1 MREPRICPS
10 CGKSALPVATRCP
23 GCGCAFE
30 LRYDRPAVDASPSRK
45 GLVTAGALAVLALV
59 GANGLRQWG
68 GSDRA
73 DTRMAGMAAPTKP
86 APAPRP
92 AVVAKSDS
100 TQTRAERTAAPPVAT
115 VAVAAQ
121 VTTPAKPAA
130 VPVSPPAPVVRTPA
144 PEPTRTAR
152 VSAQGIARYA
162 STWIN
167 VRSARSSRA
176 PVVRVLKPG
185 EAVQVDSLAEGWY
198 QVVTADD
205 VLGYADRRL
214 LSDELP
220 ANR

>member
-45 GLVTAGALAVLALV
+45 GLVTAGALAILALI

-68 GSDRA
+68 ASDRSE
-73 DTRMAGMAAPTKP
+73 THMAGMAAPPKAET
-86 APAPRP
+86 APAPV
-92 AVVAKSDS
+92 VVAHRDS
-100 TQTRAERTAAPPVAT
+100 SETRAERTPAPPVAT
-115 VAVAAQ
+115 VTVAAPAPA
-121 VTTPAKPAA
+121 PAKPA
-130 VPVSPPAPVVRTPA
+130 VVPAPSAPVTRTPA
-144 PEPTRTAR
+144 PTPVRTAR
-152 VSAQGIARYA
+152 LSSEGIARYA

-167 VRSARSSRA
+167 VRSARSSQA

-198 QVVTADD
+198 QVVTADA
-205 VLGYADRRL
+205 VQGYADRRL
-214 LSDELP
+214 LSDEAP
-220 ANR
+220 VNR